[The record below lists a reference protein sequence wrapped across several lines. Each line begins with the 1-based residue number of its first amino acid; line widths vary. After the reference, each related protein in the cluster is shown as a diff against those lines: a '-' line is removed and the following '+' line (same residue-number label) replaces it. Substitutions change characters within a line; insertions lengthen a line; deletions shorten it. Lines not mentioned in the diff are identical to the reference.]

1 MSKYTTEIRF
11 LCETFSGYDESQGY
25 KKVNDIIKGSL
36 SEIFD
41 FNYPIFDENY
51 RESLEIKILKH
62 YYTREIGQETY
73 GLWKLKLETKLNE
86 IMPYYNQLY
95 ESELLKF
102 NPLYEVDLTRNH
114 TLVRNENADIKN
126 NGETTRTG
134 IDNRNVNTDE
144 SIDTTEGIDT
154 ENTNNGNTTIDGNTD
169 NTTTVVNTDVNK
181 RVDATSQTPQGS
193 LENLES
199 LKYLT
204 EGKVIIDNNTTNGSN
219 IGNVKDKTETIVND
233 SSETNVDRNI
243 ESNKSTD
250 TSDKLTRNDES
261 NSTQNETRKID
272 SVDDYIEHVTGKS
285 GSISYSKM
293 LMEFRQTFL
302 NIDLLVISE
311 LSDLFFG
318 LW

>member
-1 MSKYTTEIRF
+1 VSKYTTEIRF